1 MRYITVMLEDKP
13 KLFGLDNI
21 NTNDRIYIVEGPFDS
36 FFLENSVAM
45 CGSDIDIRSFGWSD
59 YIWVYDNEP
68 RSRQIA
74 DKISSAIDRG
84 DKVVIW
90 PSGIEHKDLNDMA
103 NYGINVKSVVQSNVY
118 QGLKAKLQLSNWK
131 I

>member
-1 MRYITVMLEDKP
+1 MIDGDAP
-13 KLFGLDNI
+13 KLYGLDNL
-21 NTNDRIYIVEGPFDS
+21 NTNDTIYIVEGPFDS
-36 FFLENSVAM
+36 LFLENSVAM

-68 RSRQIA
+68 RSRQIR
-74 DKISSAIDRG
+74 DKISQSIDRG
-84 DKVVIW
+84 DRVVIW
-90 PSGIEHKDLNDMA
+90 PSSIEDKDLNDMA
-103 NYGINVKSVVQSNVY
+103 NNGINVKSVVQSNVY